1 MKKILLT
8 LILFLVPLN
17 AFAFDD
23 TSLTLKKG
31 EAYMLFIDERP
42 VSMVVSE
49 PKVLSVQ
56 TAADLYNVSQHLVIR
71 TYSTGTSDIKIR
83 TNKNNLYTVKVKVET
98 DSIISNEVFEIDL
111 PPGA

>member
-1 MKKILLT
+1 MKKFLT
-8 LILFLVPLN
+8 ALVLCLIPLN

-23 TSLTLKKG
+23 TNLTLKKG

-42 VSMVVSE
+42 VNMVVSE

-71 TYSTGTSDIKIR
+71 TYSTGESNIVIT
-83 TNKNNLYTVKVKVET
+83 TNKKNVYTVKVKVEN
-98 DSIISNEVFEIDL
+98 DSIVSNEVFEIDL
-111 PPGA
+111 PPGV